1 MNQPDFKIK
10 EMNYSGVSQFYRSTP
25 SRAYVV
31 EAGLSSC
38 IRGDLLFSWAHHCI
52 IRKEIS

>member
-1 MNQPDFKIK
+1 MNQPDFQLK
-10 EMNYSGVSQFYRSTP
+10 EMNFSGVSQFYRSTP
-25 SRAYVV
+25 ARAYVV
-31 EAGLSSC
+31 EVGLSSG